1 MMLTIEQAADR
12 LGVSQ
17 KTIRGMLP
25 DLGALDLLNGK
36 SKKRLIRIPEDKLD
50 AYLSSCRIVASP
62 EPQTRTRRK
71 NESVDLSLFEPDGRI
86 KRRHHKKGSIRA

>member
-1 MMLTIEQAADR
+1 MQMLTIEQAAVR

-36 SKKRLIRIPEDKLD
+36 SRKRLIRIPEDRLD
-50 AYLSSCRIVASP
+50 AYLKSCRI
-62 EPQTRTRRK
+62 QTAAAPAKTTK
-71 NESVDLSLFEPDGRI
+71 PSIDLSLFEPDGRI
-86 KRRHHKKGSIRA
+86 KRRHSS